1 MIIEKINIKNFR
13 NLNSLEVDFNKNLN
27 FIVGRNNI
35 GKSNLLKLINKIS
48 KASNFNEFDFLDINR
63 EIDIR
68 ITLKLDDYELG
79 LFDDYFDIQDS
90 TKINLN
96 ISQQDPESELV
107 VTEIFSNDEVPVR
120 YLKRINYMYYDSM
133 RKLETRGD
141 ILQGNNDFKV
151 INHILNKEIAD
162 SDSNLITYS
171 DESERVIER
180 VNKYVRKIQPIRDNN
195 LSISLDNSK
204 QYEHLKRIAR
214 LTTDEGYG
222 IENMGYGAQYSTMIP
237 LNIIN
242 NLISKYRYK
251 DAFNKMISTD
261 EEGKNYINLIIG
273 IDEPEIHLHPHLQR
287 KSIKY
292 IENILTGRNEEF
304 NNLIKYL
311 FDGLDYITGQL
322 IVVTHSPYI
331 ILDDYKNFIRFY
343 KDEGNTKAIS
353 GINLNNS
360 DSSSISHLMKN
371 MPNLKLCFFSK
382 IVIFVEGDSELPA
395 IKEFSKKMKI
405 DLDDCE
411 IEVVSAGS
419 KDTIPILSKMYS
431 DFGINSVSIID
442 RDNGNNKD
450 GRYIKVNNVFFTDK
464 KDFEEEI
471 LEKMNLLQFFKHSNY
486 VSGKDYN
493 LKGNFIKYLK
503 NLGWEDRK
511 DKLDLNIENFQS
523 ILKEIENNFSG
534 AELKKIKQANHEL
547 LYKELQKNKSYINGY
562 SMSTILESDQIPEIY
577 RRAIMKAK
585 ELSID

>member
-1 MIIEKINIKNFR
+1 MSMIIEKINIKNFR

-222 IENMGYGAQYSTMIP
+222 IENIGYGAQYSTMIP

-371 MPNLKLCFFSK
+371 MPNLKLCFFK
-382 IVIFVEGDSELPA
+382 DS
-395 IKEFSKKMKI
+395 
-405 DLDDCE
+405 
-411 IEVVSAGS
+411 
-419 KDTIPILSKMYS
+419 
-431 DFGINSVSIID
+431 
-442 RDNGNNKD
+442 
-450 GRYIKVNNVFFTDK
+450 
-464 KDFEEEI
+464 
-471 LEKMNLLQFFKHSNY
+471 NLC
-486 VSGKDYN
+486 
-493 LKGNFIKYLK
+493 
-503 NLGWEDRK
+503 
-511 DKLDLNIENFQS
+511 
-523 ILKEIENNFSG
+523 
-534 AELKKIKQANHEL
+534 
-547 LYKELQKNKSYINGY
+547 
-562 SMSTILESDQIPEIY
+562 
-577 RRAIMKAK
+577 
-585 ELSID
+585 